1 MIRTLMTLSAAF
13 LALLGIGASF
23 APGELAAYAGGA
35 PDPFGV
41 TVTQLAG
48 AAWLAFALVD
58 WAARGSMMGGIY
70 GRPIALGNFA
80 HFAIGGVVLAKVALH
95 GPASAALVAVT
106 AAYLLLGA
114 AFAWVLFV
122 RDPLP
127 PSDR

>member
-1 MIRTLMTLSAAF
+1 MTLSAMF
-13 LALLGIGASF
+13 LALLGIGGSF
-23 APGELAAYAGGA
+23 APGELAAYAGGTA
-35 PDPFGV
+35 DSFAV

-80 HFAIGGVVLAKVALH
+80 HFVIGGIVLAKVTLH

-106 AAYLLLGA
+106 AAYLLLAA
-114 AFAWVLFV
+114 AFGWVLFV
-122 RDPLP
+122 HDPLP
-127 PSDR
+127 SSSR